1 MARIEFRNLGHSY
14 RPDPQ
19 NLSDYALQPMNMT
32 WRHAT
37 VVPSRCRAR

>member
-19 NLSDYALQPMNMT
+19 SLSDYALQPMNMT
-32 WRHAT
+32 WRDEIG
-37 VVPSRCRAR
+37 RAHV